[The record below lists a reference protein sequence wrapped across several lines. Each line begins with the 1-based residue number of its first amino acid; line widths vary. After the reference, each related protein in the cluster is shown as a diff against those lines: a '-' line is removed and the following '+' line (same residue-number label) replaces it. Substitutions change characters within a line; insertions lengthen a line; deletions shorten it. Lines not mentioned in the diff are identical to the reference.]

1 MIVRILVFA
10 EGTVLVHRDWAML
23 TRSEIVRLVGEGR
36 PTGDYAGSVPIGDAV
51 AKLRAWK
58 RQGADIV
65 YLTSRR
71 KSAEVDDIRGVLTR
85 FGFPEGE
92 LCVRQPG
99 ERYSNVAERV
109 MPDVLVEDDCES
121 IGGEVEMTYP
131 HIRPELKPR
140 IKSVVVREFGGID
153 HLPDDISALV
163 SW

>member
-1 MIVRILVFA
+1 MI
-10 EGTVLVHRDWAML
+10 HRDWMGL
-23 TRSEIVRLVGEGR
+23 TRDEIVRLVRERRAG
-36 PTGDYAGSVPIGDAV
+36 GDFANSVPILGAV
-51 AKLRAWK
+51 DRLRAWK
-58 RQGADIV
+58 REGAEIF
-65 YLTSRR
+65 YLTSRTE
-71 KSAEVDDIRGVLTR
+71 AGEVDDIRGVLTR

-92 LCVRQPG
+92 LCFRQPG

-153 HLPDDISALV
+153 HLPDDISALA